1 MLGDF
6 PILSRPIPLFNSS
19 ARSAPP
25 PPRDDIFVFLFTRRH
40 TTNQNKM
47 VAQQHKTQGK
57 QKHVDFFLFFCYFLH
72 FFLSYFLNTCYLGRG
87 MMGVCRSDLS
97 SLILSLS
104 NINQYKRSCAE
115 QSSVFAS
122 EIFTVISQ
130 ISEEPPEVIHINEIH

>member
-57 QKHVDFFLFFCYFLH
+57 QKHVDFFCFFATFYI
-72 FFLSYFLNTCYLGRG
+72 FF
-87 MMGVCRSDLS
+87 
-97 SLILSLS
+97 SLIFSTL
-104 NINQYKRSCAE
+104 
-115 QSSVFAS
+115 
-122 EIFTVISQ
+122 VIWV
-130 ISEEPPEVIHINEIH
+130 EE